1 MFPEPKEGITRQV
14 GFVLLPGFSMNSF
27 TFAMEPLRVANK
39 VARKPLYACPV
50 FSINGETVEASNGL
64 RLEVLGD
71 LKAAA
76 LPENI
81 ILCGGHDIKAFPSG
95 ELLAWLRMLGR
106 QSKVI
111 GALYTAS
118 HYLAEARL
126 IDDCKCAVH
135 WEYLSAFNE
144 NFPDLET
151 SNELFEVGNKRFTC
165 VGGTAGLDMML
176 NFIADLHGFEL
187 ARMVADQFVHERI
200 RDRREFQYFG
210 LSARYSIQDQRLLR
224 VIKIMEEH
232 LEEPLELEQLA
243 KVAGASRR
251 QLERMFSKQFNKSP
265 ARYYSELR
273 LYRSRQLIMQTKMRI
288 IEIALACGFNSSA
301 HFSRCYRNFFGCTPL
316 SERKL
321 PGKESAVSHPDEPGP
336 V

>member
-1 MFPEPKEGITRQV
+1 MFPEPREGTSRRI
-14 GFVLLPGFSMNSF
+14 GFILLPGFSMNSF
-27 TFAMEPLRVANK
+27 SFALEPLRVANK
-39 VARKPLYACPV
+39 VAREKLYDCRV
-50 FSINGETVEASNGL
+50 YSIDGQTVEASNEL
-64 RLEVLGD
+64 RLEVKGD
-71 LKAAA
+71 LKSASE
-76 LPENI
+76 PETI
-81 ILCGGHDIKAFPSG
+81 ILCGGHNLSAFDKDD
-95 ELLAWLRMLGR
+95 LLSWLRLMGR
-106 QSKVI
+106 QNKVI

-118 HYLAEARL
+118 HFMAEAGL
-126 IDDCKCAVH
+126 LEGCKCAVH

-144 NFPDLET
+144 NFPEIET
-151 SNELFEVGNKRFTC
+151 SNELFEVAGNRFTC

-176 NFIADLHGFEL
+176 NFIADEQGFEL

-224 VIKIMEEH
+224 VIKAMEEH
-232 LEEPLELEQLA
+232 LEDPLNLEDLA
-243 KVAGASRR
+243 GVAGSSRR

-265 ARYYSELR
+265 ARYYTELR
-273 LYRSRQLIMQTKMRI
+273 LYRSRQLIMQTRMRI

-321 PGKESAVSHPDEPGP
+321 PAREE
-336 V
+336 

>member
-1 MFPEPKEGITRQV
+1 MFPEPKEGKTRRV
-14 GFVLLPGFSMNSF
+14 GFLLLPGFSMNSF

-39 VARKPLYACPV
+39 VAREELYDCPV
-50 FSINGETVEASNGL
+50 FSLDGKNVEASNGL
-64 RLEVLGD
+64 RLEVQGD
-71 LKAAA
+71 LASASE
-76 LPENI
+76 PENI
-81 ILCGGHDIKAFPSG
+81 ILCGGHNISG
-95 ELLAWLRMLGR
+95 FDTSDFMPWLRTVGR
-106 QSKVI
+106 QGKVV

-118 HYLAEARL
+118 YYLAKAGL
-126 IDDCKCAVH
+126 ADKAKCAVH
-135 WEYLSAFNE
+135 WEYLSAFKE
-144 NFPDLET
+144 TFPEIET
-151 SNELFEVGNKRFTC
+151 SNELFEVSAKGFTC

-176 NFIADLHGFEL
+176 NFISDLHGFEL

-224 VIKIMEEH
+224 VIQIMEDH
-232 LEEPLELEQLA
+232 LEEPLSLEELS
-243 KVAGASRR
+243 KIAGSSRR

-288 IEIALACGFNSSA
+288 IEVALACGYNSSA

-321 PGKESAVSHPDEPGP
+321 PSQNQKL
-336 V
+336 